1 VKPEIVLT
9 GPMYPDTMRQLD
21 ENFTVHRLW
30 QAPDKQAFL
39 APLRERVRAIATTGG
54 VGADAAL
61 MDALPNAKIVA
72 CFAVGVDAVDLGAA
86 KARGVRVTNTPDV
99 LTDCVAD
106 LAIALVLAS
115 ARLVVRGDRFV
126 RSGQWLEGALEYGR
140 KIGGSKLGVLG
151 LGRIGTAIAERA
163 EALKMAVVWHGPRP
177 KPEARW
183 RYVPDLVAMAR
194 EVDFLVVASPGGA
207 ATKHLVDRRV
217 MEALGPEGTLVNI
230 ARGSVVDERTM
241 VELLGAKRL
250 GFAALDVF
258 EDEPRVPEALFR
270 MENVILQPHQG
281 SATHA
286 TRAAM
291 GQLVVDNLKAF
302 FAGEALLTPVV

>member
-1 VKPEIVLT
+1 MKPEIVLT

-21 ENFTVHRLW
+21 EKFTVHRLW
-30 QAPDKQAFL
+30 EAPDKKAFL
-39 APLRERVRAIATTGG
+39 APLAARARGIATTGG
-54 VGADAAL
+54 IGADAAL
-61 MDALPNAKIVA
+61 MDALPNAKIIS
-72 CFAVGVDAVDLGAA
+72 CFAVGVDAVDLEAA

-115 ARLVVRGDRFV
+115 GRLVVRGDRFV
-126 RSGQWLEGALEYGR
+126 RSGKWLEGQLEYGR
-140 KIGGSKLGVLG
+140 KIGGSKLGIIG
-151 LGRIGTAIAERA
+151 LGRIGSAIAERA
-163 EALKMAVVWHGPRP
+163 EAFKMEILWHGPRP
-177 KPEARW
+177 KPAVRW
-183 RYVPDLVAMAR
+183 RYVPDLLAMAR

-207 ATKHLVDRRV
+207 ATRHLVSRAV

-230 ARGSVVDERTM
+230 ARGSVVDERAL
-241 VELLGAKRL
+241 VELLEAKKLGA
-250 GFAALDVF
+250 AALDVF
-258 EDEPRVPEALFR
+258 ENEPHVPEALFR

-291 GQLVVDNLKAF
+291 GQLVVDNLEAF
-302 FAGEALLTPVV
+302 FAGRPLLTPVV